1 MKVSYECDYT
11 SFEHCKGVDIVVK
24 HFTKFA
30 VVASKII
37 DDSNMELLVTQYEGN
52 QYEFSL
58 SCGKKL
64 SMIRVVNLRTG
75 HYEHDTFSLGEEFQG
90 RGLVKHMF
98 RCTIDI
104 CEALGIT
111 KVVTSAILDG
121 RIVWLKRGFVPFCC
135 ETYFKRL
142 ENLGVRVPVC
152 ERNEYWFNQENL
164 KKYEREVAEI
174 SWHGYAMV
182 ETLKQY
188 A

>member
-11 SFEHCKGVDIVVK
+11 KFEHCKGVDIVVK

-30 VVASKII
+30 VKAARVIN
-37 DDSNMELLVTQYEGN
+37 DSNMNLQVIQYEGN

-75 HYEHDTFSLGEEFQG
+75 HYEHDTFSLDDEFQG
-90 RGLVKHMF
+90 KGLVKHMF

-104 CEALGIT
+104 CEELRIT

-142 ENLGVRVPVC
+142 SKYGVNVPVC
-152 ERNEYWFNQENL
+152 ERNEYWFTKENL
-164 KKYEREVAEI
+164 KMYEREVAEI

-182 ETLKQY
+182 ETLKEY

>member
-11 SFEHCKGVDIVVK
+11 EFEHCKGVDIVVK

-30 VVASKII
+30 VKASSII
-37 DDSNMELLVTQYEGN
+37 GSSDMELLVTQYEGN

-58 SCGKKL
+58 SFGRKL
-64 SMIRVVNLRTG
+64 NMIRAINLRTG
-75 HYEHDTFSLGEEFQG
+75 HYEHDTFSLDEAYQG
-90 RGLVKHMF
+90 KGLVKLMF

-121 RIVWLKRGFVPFCC
+121 RIVWVKRGFVPFCC

-142 ENLGVRVPVC
+142 EKLGVYVPVC
-152 ERNEYWFNQENL
+152 DRNEYWFNKENL
-164 KKYEREVAEI
+164 KKHEKQVVEI
-174 SWHGYAMV
+174 SWHGYAMI
-182 ETLKQY
+182 ETLKEY

>member
-75 HYEHDTFSLGEEFQG
+75 HYEHDTFSLGEEYQG
-90 RGLVKHMF
+90 KGLVKHMF

-104 CEALGIT
+104 CESLGIT
-111 KVVTSAILDG
+111 KVITSAILDG
-121 RIVWLKRGFVPFCC
+121 RIVWLKRGFIPFNL
-135 ETYFKRL
+135 EKYFNDL
-142 ENLGVRVPVC
+142 ESNGLVVNNKD
-152 ERNEYWFNQENL
+152 RNEYWFTKENIKNNEKVL
-164 KKYEREVAEI
+164 ANV

-182 ETLKQY
+182 ETLKEFV
-188 A
+188 